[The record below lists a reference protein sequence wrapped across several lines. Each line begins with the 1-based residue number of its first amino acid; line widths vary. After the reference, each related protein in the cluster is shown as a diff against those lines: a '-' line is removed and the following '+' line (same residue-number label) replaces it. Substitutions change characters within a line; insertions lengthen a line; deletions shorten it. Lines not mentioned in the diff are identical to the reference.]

1 MKTVEAH
8 GHFITSM
15 AWGRATTG
23 GGTKVNG
30 TDGTVNGKVGEEEK
44 RINVVATGSI
54 DQTVKIWTP

>member
-1 MKTVEAH
+1 
-8 GHFITSM
+8 M

-30 TDGTVNGKVGEEEK
+30 TDGAANGKGSEEEK